1 MRPVIAAAVVF
12 GTSAAVLILEILA
25 GRLLAPHVGVTL
37 ETYTG
42 IIGTVLAGI
51 SLGTWLGGR
60 AADQADPRRLLAP
73 LLVGGG
79 VLALLIVPVVGIVAA
94 LRPGGGPAAITLYAA
109 AAFFAPSAVLSAV
122 NPVVVKL
129 QLHDLDRTGRVVGR
143 LSAIATAGAIVGTF
157 LTGFVLIAAIPSRPI
172 VVGVGIALI
181 VAGVLAWATVGRQ
194 RGAGL
199 PVAAI
204 ALAVTG
210 ATWSTVVAPPCQKET
225 AYYCL
230 RVEADPGRPT
240 GRTLYLDTLRHSYV
254 DLASP
259 TYLEFSYIRV
269 VADVV
274 GAVAAEG
281 QPIRAL
287 HIGGGGFTMP
297 RYIAA
302 TRPGSFNRVLELD
315 PVVLAVAE
323 SELGL
328 QRSAD
333 LEVKVGDA
341 RLALLDEPSDGY
353 DLVVGDAFGGLAVP
367 WHLTTREVMEEVR
380 RVLRPD
386 GVYVMNVI
394 DYPPLRF
401 ARAELATLRAVFR
414 DVALIAPPARVA
426 GREGGNLVLAGSD
439 GSLPVAGIEQGIA
452 ARLDDD
458 VVVAED
464 GPLGSFIGY
473 ASVLT
478 DDHAPVDQLLTPR

>member
-1 MRPVIAAAVVF
+1 MRPVVAAAVVF

-60 AADQADPRRLLAP
+60 AADRTDPRRLLAP
-73 LLVGGG
+73 LLVAGGI
-79 VLALLIVPVVGIVAA
+79 LALLIVPVIGIVAD

-129 QLHDLDRTGRVVGR
+129 QLDDLRRTGRVVGR

-157 LTGFVLIAAIPSRPI
+157 VTGFVLIAAIPSRPI
-172 VVGVGIALI
+172 VIGVGMALI
-181 VAGVLAWATVGRQ
+181 VAGLLAWATVGRH
-194 RGAGL
+194 RGGGL
-199 PVAAI
+199 PLTALVLAFAGVAWSS
-204 ALAVTG
+204 AV
-210 ATWSTVVAPPCQKET
+210 SPPCQRET

-230 RVEADPGRPT
+230 RVEVDPARPS

-259 TYLEFSYIRV
+259 THLEFSYINI
-269 VADVV
+269 VADAV
-274 GAVAAEG
+274 GAMAADG

-315 PVVLAVAE
+315 PVVLETAE

-328 QRSAD
+328 RRSAD
-333 LEVKVGDA
+333 LEVRIGDA
-341 RLALLDEPSDGY
+341 RLALLNEPSVGY

-367 WHLTTREVMEEVR
+367 WHLTTQEVMHEVR
-380 RVLRPD
+380 RVLRP
-386 GVYVMNVI
+386 GGLYVMNVI

-414 DVALIAPPARVA
+414 HVALIAPGPRVE

-439 GSLPVAGIEQGIA
+439 RPLPVAGIEQRIS

-458 VVVAED
+458 LVVTED
-464 GPLGSFIGY
+464 AALGAFVGDAGI
-473 ASVLT
+473 LT